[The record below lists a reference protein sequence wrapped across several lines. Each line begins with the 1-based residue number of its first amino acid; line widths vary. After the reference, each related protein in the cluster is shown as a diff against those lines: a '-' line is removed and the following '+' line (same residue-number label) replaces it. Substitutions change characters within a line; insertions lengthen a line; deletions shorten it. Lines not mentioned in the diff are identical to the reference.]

1 LFSGCRVN
9 QEQFKYRVRISL
21 ARRRIENVGG
31 RTRGLFF
38 KFTPTLHV
46 CVLRAG
52 IKRGGNRLR
61 RKEKH
66 QTETK

>member
-1 LFSGCRVN
+1 MRVC
-9 QEQFKYRVRISL
+9 
-21 ARRRIENVGG
+21 GG
-31 RTRGLFF
+31 EGGKGAVF

-52 IKRGGNRLR
+52 IKRGENRLR

>member
-1 LFSGCRVN
+1 LCSGCRVN

-21 ARRRIENVGG
+21 ARRRIESVGG
-31 RTRGLFF
+31 QGDCFF

-52 IKRGGNRLR
+52 IKRGENRLR
-61 RKEKH
+61 RKEKY

>member
-1 LFSGCRVN
+1 LFSGCRFN

-21 ARRRIENVGG
+21 ARRRIESVGG
-31 RTRGLFF
+31 KRGLFF
-38 KFTPTLHV
+38 KSTPTLHV

-52 IKRGGNRLR
+52 IKRGENRLR
-61 RKEKH
+61 RKEKR